1 MENITSAD
9 VKNKKVIVRVD
20 YNVPIKDG
28 KILDETRIIA
38 SLETIN
44 YLIKNEAKVIL
55 LSHLGRIKSE
65 EDKNTNSLSIVAK
78 RLSKLVNVP
87 VYFVGAT
94 RGHIVEETVDNLLTG
109 EIVLIENTRFEDFP
123 KKLESSCDEALSKY
137 WARLGDI
144 FVLEAF
150 GSAHRCHA
158 STYGIS
164 KYLPSYAGFLVEK
177 ETNMLNE
184 ALKSSRTL
192 IMGGAKVED
201 KIGVI
206 DNLITTSDCLLLG
219 GAMCFTFLK
228 AKGIDV
234 GSSIVS
240 EDHIDYAKGILEE
253 YQNKIVLPIDV
264 VTQNGVKDIK
274 SIGTTTDG
282 KYIIGYEYENDK
294 SSEHPDFAT
303 MGGILKPDNFN
314 VNNSGIY
321 YVVYNN
327 NNEVID
333 TIYEEQ
339 KEELISKYSLENNYK
354 YTLYNFD
361 ENMQSKSFIGIDSRG
376 YATYFEGSYLNGKIS
391 FYDTTTMD
399 LISSFETNERPLSLI
414 LTNNGNIILG
424 NKILVILGTL
434 INP

>member
-109 EIVLIENTRFEDFP
+109 EIALIENTRFEDFP

-228 AKGIDV
+228 ARGINV

-253 YQNKIVLPIDV
+253 YPNKIVLPIDV
-264 VTQNGVKDIK
+264 VTQNGVKDINELLTDD
-274 SIGTTTDG
+274 IGFDIGPKTVELYKEKLSNSNMVLWNGPLG
-282 KYIIGYEYENDK
+282 KYEEKEYENGTK
-294 SSEHPDFAT
+294 EILDFLESQTYKTILA
-303 MGGILKPDNFN
+303 GGD
-314 VNNSGIY
+314 
-321 YVVYNN
+321 VV
-327 NNEVID
+327 
-333 TIYEEQ
+333 
-339 KEELISKYSLENNYK
+339 
-354 YTLYNFD
+354 
-361 ENMQSKSFIGIDSRG
+361 
-376 YATYFEGSYLNGKIS
+376 AACTYFDKKMYYISTGGGSTLEYLEGKRFKTL
-391 FYDTTTMD
+391 
-399 LISSFETNERPLSLI
+399 ERLK
-414 LTNNGNIILG
+414 GE
-424 NKILVILGTL
+424 K
-434 INP
+434 